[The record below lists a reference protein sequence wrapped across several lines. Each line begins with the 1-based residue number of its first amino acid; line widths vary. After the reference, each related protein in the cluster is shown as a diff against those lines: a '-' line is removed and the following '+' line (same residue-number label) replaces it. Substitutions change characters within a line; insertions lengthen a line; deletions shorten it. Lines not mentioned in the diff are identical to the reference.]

1 MPYFPDVQPGDT
13 FRPNARLS
21 NAVRH
26 MINTLDGFRAG
37 PVDGMPPS
45 TVRVSVYNAG
55 KEQLEQGQI
64 VNFAAKKILDDTLYP
79 VIKAANLDT
88 IGILEYPVAP
98 NKTGTCIVSGPVLV
112 NISISGSAA
121 TDKFAVP
128 NLENPTSFN
137 LSDDAQKGYPVLA
150 IDEGKALILLGVKKL
165 ETDTFKISF
174 QVSVSEDGKKL
185 IVGSGWLRRNGKI
198 EQFSGKKD
206 IEPATGTLYIK
217 SRIEGSKWTDPE
229 IIIGM
234 PDENSYP
241 IAEITVE
248 TQKNESDTT
257 VPSDESNIQ
266 QDKPGTM
273 AIKIEQYPVTVADIF
288 ETKPCPLIKK

>member
-1 MPYFPDVQPGDT
+1 MPYFPDVQPGDP

-37 PVDGMPPS
+37 QVAEMPPS
-45 TVRVSVYNAG
+45 TVRVPVYNAG
-55 KEQLEQGQI
+55 EEQLDQGQI

-88 IGILEYPVAP
+88 IGILEYPIAP

-128 NLENPTSFN
+128 DLENPTSFK
-137 LSDDAQKGYPVLA
+137 LSGDEEKGYPVLA
-150 IDEGKALILLGVKKL
+150 VDEGKALILLGTQKRGN
-165 ETDTFKISF
+165 DTFKVSF
-174 QVSVSEDGKKL
+174 PVSVSEDGKKL
-185 IVGSGWLRRNGKI
+185 MVGAGWLRRNGKI
-198 EQFSGKKD
+198 EQFGGKKD
-206 IEPATGTLYIK
+206 IEPKTGTLYIK
-217 SRIEGSKWTDPE
+217 SEIEGNEWSEPK
-229 IIIGM
+229 IMIGT

-241 IAEITVE
+241 IAGITVE
-248 TQKNESDTT
+248 TQKSESATAA
-257 VPSDESNIQ
+257 SGDESEMI
-266 QDKPGTM
+266 T
-273 AIKIEQYPVTVADIF
+273 IRIEQYPVTVADIF

>member
-1 MPYFPDVQPGDT
+1 MPYFPDVQPGDP

-37 PVDGMPPS
+37 QLAEMSPS
-45 TVRVSVYNAG
+45 TVRVPVYNAG
-55 KEQLEQGQI
+55 EEQLDQGQI

-79 VIKAANLDT
+79 VIKAANLDA
-88 IGILEYPVAP
+88 IGILEYPIAP

-128 NLENPTSFN
+128 DLENPTSFK
-137 LSDDAQKGYPVLA
+137 LSGDEQKGYPVLA
-150 IDEGKALILLGVKKL
+150 VDEGKALILLGTQKRGNG
-165 ETDTFKISF
+165 TFKVSF
-174 QVSVSEDGKKL
+174 PVSVSEDGKKL
-185 IVGSGWLRRNGKI
+185 MVGAGWLRRNGKI
-198 EQFSGKKD
+198 EQFGGKKD
-206 IEPATGTLYIK
+206 IEPKTGTLYIK
-217 SRIEGSKWTDPE
+217 SEIEGNEWTEPK
-229 IIIGM
+229 IMIGT

-241 IAEITVE
+241 IAGITVE
-248 TQKNESDTT
+248 TQKSESAAAA
-257 VPSDESNIQ
+257 SCDESEMM
-266 QDKPGTM
+266 T
-273 AIKIEQYPVTVADIF
+273 IKIEQYPVTVADIF

>member
-150 IDEGKALILLGVKKL
+150 IDEGKSLILFGVQKAGNRHLQNLIPGICKRGR
-165 ETDTFKISF
+165 EKTDCR
-174 QVSVSEDGKKL
+174 
-185 IVGSGWLRRNGKI
+185 LRLAA
-198 EQFSGKKD
+198 
-206 IEPATGTLYIK
+206 P
-217 SRIEGSKWTDPE
+217 
-229 IIIGM
+229 
-234 PDENSYP
+234 
-241 IAEITVE
+241 
-248 TQKNESDTT
+248 
-257 VPSDESNIQ
+257 
-266 QDKPGTM
+266 
-273 AIKIEQYPVTVADIF
+273 
-288 ETKPCPLIKK
+288 